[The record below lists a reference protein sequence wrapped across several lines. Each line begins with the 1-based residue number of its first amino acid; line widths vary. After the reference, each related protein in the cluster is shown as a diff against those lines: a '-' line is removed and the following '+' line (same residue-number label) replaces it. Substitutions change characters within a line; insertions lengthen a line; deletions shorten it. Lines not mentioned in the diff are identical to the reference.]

1 MKRSISQKFFVFIT
15 SMSIIAPI
23 FQMSVA
29 HAATNTVSITCDGT
43 GGSTAFSY
51 GSPSQTVTVA
61 QGDSLTISSLN
72 SSYCDTLVLKDGPN
86 PFNEG
91 VNLNSP
97 TAFTAITTPPP
108 AGVVNLTVSATAAP
122 GNYVLFIYQKYA
134 GSSHPGIDWGEA
146 IKVTVSSP
154 LYPNSITGC
163 IFTPSSQNLSYG
175 IQGSISVSFSGTPS
189 GSNELFMWQERKLD
203 GVEITNSNSTKNN
216 WDMSTSDV
224 FPSTGWTFNYGS
236 LNDVTFTKDYTGY
249 YPGHTLVQN
258 LYAFNSAGTGLVGLP
273 LCTMTTTFGAAP
285 TSANITYL
293 AGAHGSGSAPSSP
306 LTVAN
311 GSTFT
316 TPVNTF
322 IPATGYTF
330 AGWSD
335 GTSVYAENVTYPATG
350 TVSGNVTLT
359 ATWRSLVTITSLSPI
374 RGSIKGG
381 DEVTITGTGFNNA
394 ASVTVGG
401 VAARVM
407 RRTGS
412 TKITIRT
419 PAHAKGAVSIVVT
432 NPDNGFATYNS
443 FTYVVGDERGDH
455 R

>member
-1 MKRSISQKFFVFIT
+1 
-15 SMSIIAPI
+15 MSIIAPI
-23 FQMSVA
+23 FQMSSA
-29 HAATNTVSITCDGT
+29 HAATKNVIITCDGT
-43 GGSTAFSY
+43 GGFTALSY
-51 GSPSQTVTVA
+51 ASISQTVTVA
-61 QGDSLTISSLN
+61 QGDTLTISSLN
-72 SSYCDTLVLKDGPN
+72 SSYCDTLVLKDAPN
-86 PFNEG
+86 PFNES
-91 VNLNSP
+91 LNINAP
-97 TAFTAITTPPP
+97 IAFTSVTNPPP
-108 AGVVNLTVSATAAP
+108 AGVVNLTVSATATP
-122 GNYVLFIYQKYA
+122 GNYVLFIYQKEA
-134 GSSHPGIDWGEA
+134 GSSHAGIDWGEA

-154 LYPNSITGC
+154 
-163 IFTPSSQNLSYG
+163 
-175 IQGSISVSFSGTPS
+175 
-189 GSNELFMWQERKLD
+189 
-203 GVEITNSNSTKNN
+203 
-216 WDMSTSDV
+216 
-224 FPSTGWTFNYGS
+224 
-236 LNDVTFTKDYTGY
+236 
-249 YPGHTLVQN
+249 
-258 LYAFNSAGTGLVGLP
+258 
-273 LCTMTTTFGAAP
+273 AP

-293 AGAHGSGSAPSSP
+293 AGAYGSGSAPSSP
-306 LTVAN
+306 LTVVY

-335 GTSVYAENVTYPATG
+335 GTSVYAENVTYPVTG

-359 ATWRSLVTITSLSPI
+359 ATWRSSLVTITSLSPI